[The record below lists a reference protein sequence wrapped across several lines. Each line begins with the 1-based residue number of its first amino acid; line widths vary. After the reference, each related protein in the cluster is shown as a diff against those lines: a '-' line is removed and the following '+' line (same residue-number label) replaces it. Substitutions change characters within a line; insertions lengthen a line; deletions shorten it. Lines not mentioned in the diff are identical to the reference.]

1 MKDFYYWLRTNIIN
15 NLDIKGLEKWD
26 VSNGHNFS
34 LMFYKCSSLSDI
46 KGFQIIL
53 KK

>member
-34 LMFYKCSSLSDI
+34 LMFINVHNY
-46 KGFQIIL
+46 QIL
-53 KK
+53 KDFRLY